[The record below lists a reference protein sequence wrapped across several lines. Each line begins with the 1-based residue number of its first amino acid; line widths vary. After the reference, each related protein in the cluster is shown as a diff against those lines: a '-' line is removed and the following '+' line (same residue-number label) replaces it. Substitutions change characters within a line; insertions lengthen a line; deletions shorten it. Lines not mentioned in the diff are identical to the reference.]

1 MNIDTFLHIICYWFT
16 FIFADKPR
24 HLISPYAIATN
35 LDTAPPSNSLLYS
48 QLNLP
53 GNQPSTSKNLPDVL
67 NPVNSQLHPKNQL
80 THLTRSPTTNR
91 KIPKYTIPSSKIKR
105 IKNDKL
111 SDQNQ
116 SSEESNSHSD
126 HSGGSDITYKV
137 DEVIEYADADA

>member
-1 MNIDTFLHIICYWFT
+1 MDAAP
-16 FIFADKPR
+16 AD
-24 HLISPYAIATN
+24 
-35 LDTAPPSNSLLYS
+35 SLVYS
-48 QLNLP
+48 QLNFP

-67 NPVNSQLHPKNQL
+67 NPVNSSLHPKNQL

-91 KIPKYTIPSSKIKR
+91 KIPKYTIPSSKFKKM
-105 IKNDKL
+105 KNDKL

-137 DEVIEYADADA
+137 DEIIEYADA